1 MKSIAQLIFET
12 IIYIVFILTVIFI
25 AYSYSNTKFVK
36 REPSVQTIE
45 EEVIPDNK
53 QPLYV
58 LSPNKEA

>member
-1 MKSIAQLIFET
+1 MKSITQLIFET
-12 IIYIVFILTVIFI
+12 ILYIVFILTVIFI

-36 REPSVQTIE
+36 HEPPVQTIE